1 MTNMKNIIT
10 LILVITQL
18 FFVCSCSEKKRNTQ
32 LIPVVLEEE
41 EVNFLKK
48 DLAEKEKSY
57 DKEKKM
63 TWTVTSGRHYHSDL
77 DSGVVVHETR
87 ASIEYAV
94 ELMYTREKDNISRA
108 IDIIETVLPMQETD
122 TAKAYCGVWPYYPED
137 PLNGRVAP
145 VDYNWADFMAVPLID
160 IWINFRDYIS
170 CDLQNRIE
178 KALVL
183 AARAS
188 MKRNVKGDYTNM
200 CIMGIYV
207 CYIVGDLMDL
217 PDLSTYARGKLRYFY
232 DYTIDN
238 KGFTEY
244 NSPTYT
250 IVAMNEL
257 LRMKRTII
265 NPEDKE
271 MVDKLYSMC
280 WRMAARHF
288 HQPSGQWCGP
298 NLRAYSSLLT
308 PDLKRLFYNA
318 SNGIVN
324 LPGEYPRIPNV
335 IAPHKIPDD
344 LISLFTKQMLPR
356 IEIDTFLIGKLQP
369 VNQKVYDGVRI
380 LATDIIGKMYAHPH
394 FAIASVNQGYMW
406 NQCRP
411 LIVHWGTQE
420 DPTYMQVRFL
430 HDDYDFSAVNI
441 KCVQDSATVLS
452 IFNIAYNGGDKH
464 PSIDRIKD
472 STILAKDLRLRFE
485 IGGNISHT
493 EFSIIDGKQNSVL
506 MKSRDISCFI
516 KLPYVRWDELKGQW
530 IVGGDKDRICA
541 DYVIYSGEKRKF
553 DFSKMEEAVVSLYLS
568 FSDSILKKREIRT
581 EVDEKYLTVSTEE
594 MQVKALKKPDEEFRI
609 KNDYEIKY

>member
-1 MTNMKNIIT
+1 MKNIIT

-298 NLRAYSSLLT
+298 NLRA
-308 PDLKRLFYNA
+308 
-318 SNGIVN
+318 IV
-324 LPGEYPRIPNV
+324 
-335 IAPHKIPDD
+335 
-344 LISLFTKQMLPR
+344 
-356 IEIDTFLIGKLQP
+356 
-369 VNQKVYDGVRI
+369 VY
-380 LATDIIGKMYAHPH
+380 
-394 FAIASVNQGYMW
+394 
-406 NQCRP
+406 
-411 LIVHWGTQE
+411 
-420 DPTYMQVRFL
+420 
-430 HDDYDFSAVNI
+430 
-441 KCVQDSATVLS
+441 
-452 IFNIAYNGGDKH
+452 
-464 PSIDRIKD
+464 
-472 STILAKDLRLRFE
+472 
-485 IGGNISHT
+485 
-493 EFSIIDGKQNSVL
+493 
-506 MKSRDISCFI
+506 
-516 KLPYVRWDELKGQW
+516 
-530 IVGGDKDRICA
+530 
-541 DYVIYSGEKRKF
+541 
-553 DFSKMEEAVVSLYLS
+553 
-568 FSDSILKKREIRT
+568 
-581 EVDEKYLTVSTEE
+581 
-594 MQVKALKKPDEEFRI
+594 
-609 KNDYEIKY
+609 